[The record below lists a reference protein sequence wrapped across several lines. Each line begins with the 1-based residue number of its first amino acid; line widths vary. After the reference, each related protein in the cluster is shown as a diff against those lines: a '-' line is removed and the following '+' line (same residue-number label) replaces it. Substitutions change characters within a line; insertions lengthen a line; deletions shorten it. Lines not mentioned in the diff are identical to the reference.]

1 MSTRGRGRSCGASNV
16 GRCGLTDSFAGKVW
30 DKLSRLDVG
39 EHVEKKGRYS
49 YLSWVWAWATLMKHY
64 PESQVKHELVRH
76 EGGTAEINTTVT
88 VKSGDESF
96 ERSMW
101 LAVMDHRHSPIKN
114 PDAAA
119 INNTKMRCL
128 VKALA
133 FTTGLGLYIFA
144 GEDVP
149 ATDAPPPPQDDD
161 GKRLS
166 RLSPPQDDDAQES
179 GKLIQRMREQAEI
192 LAGNIPEE
200 AKKLSRGTVED
211 KRRAVAILDA
221 VIDQDSN
228 QTQRRNGKP
237 WEAYGGAS

>member
-1 MSTRGRGRSCGASNV
+1 
-16 GRCGLTDSFAGKVW
+16 
-30 DKLSRLDVG
+30 
-39 EHVEKKGRYS
+39 
-49 YLSWVWAWATLMKHY
+49 MKHY
-64 PESQVKHELVRH
+64 PESQVNHELVGH
-76 EGGTAEINTTVT
+76 EGGTAEIITTVT

-149 ATDAPPPPQDDD
+149 ATDAPPQDDA
-161 GKRLS
+161 
-166 RLSPPQDDDAQES
+166 AQEA
-179 GKLIQRMREQAEI
+179 GKLIQRMREQKEI
-192 LAGNIPEE
+192 LAGKIPEE
-200 AKKLSRGTVED
+200 AKKLAHGSLQD

-221 VIDQDSN
+221 VIEQDSN
-228 QTQRRNGKP
+228 QDERRNGKP
-237 WEAYGGAS
+237 WEAYGAQDGQL